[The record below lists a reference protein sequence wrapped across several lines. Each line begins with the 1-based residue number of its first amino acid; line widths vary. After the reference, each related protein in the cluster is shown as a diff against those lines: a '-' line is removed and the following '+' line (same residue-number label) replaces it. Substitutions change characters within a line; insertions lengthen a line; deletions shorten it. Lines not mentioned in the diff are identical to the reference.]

1 MAATY
6 HFQDDDGDG
15 LIPVANGTY
24 KISGMS
30 DRYTFGECYVAFYDE
45 SSQPVTPT
53 AGTVEF
59 TSAAVDGQFLPPPEN
74 AVIDATLCGPDA
86 AYTPPSFNSVVTGSR
101 MKLTGVTGAAYVKA
115 IHWRGK

>member
-6 HFQDDDGDG
+6 HFQDDTGAG

-24 KISGMS
+24 VIDSMS
-30 DRYTFGECYVAFYDE
+30 DSYTFGECYVAFYDE
-45 SSQPVTPT
+45 ASQPTTPT

-59 TSAAVDGQFLPPPEN
+59 TAAALDGQYLPPPEN
-74 AVIDATLCGPDA
+74 ASIDATLCGPDA
-86 AYTPPSFNSVVTGSR
+86 TYTPPSFNSVVTASR
-101 MKLTGVTGAAYVKA
+101 MTLTGVTGAAYVKA